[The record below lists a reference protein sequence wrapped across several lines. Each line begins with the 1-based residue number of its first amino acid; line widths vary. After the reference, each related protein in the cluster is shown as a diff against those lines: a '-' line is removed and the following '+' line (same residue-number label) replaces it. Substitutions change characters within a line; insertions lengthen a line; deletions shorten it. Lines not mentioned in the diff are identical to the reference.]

1 MADDDDDDDEVMMIS
16 GDNFRGG
23 GGVTEHVGS
32 GWEETRFPRS
42 NTAMRTGGGGV

>member
-23 GGVTEHVGS
+23 CGGVTEHVGS

-42 NTAMRTGGGGV
+42 NTAMRTGGGV